1 MADRPPLAS
10 LELLSARLGY
20 TPTGAEASRAAAA
33 LADASELIRDVAGED
48 WLNLAETAVE
58 DVPQRVE
65 KICIAVA
72 KRAFENPDAHSQRTT
87 GDRSV
92 SFDRSRREGGEAVY
106 LTNAEEK
113 AVIKAAQGSS
123 FTAVTMVSP
132 YNGTDSEESLL
143 GS

>member
-10 LELLSARLGY
+10 LALFSARLGY
-20 TPTGAEASRAAAA
+20 TPTGDEASRATAC
-33 LADASELIRDVAGED
+33 LVDASELIRDVAGED
-48 WLNLAETAVE
+48 WLNDGETEVV

-65 KICIAVA
+65 KICLAVA
-72 KRAFENPDAHSQRTT
+72 RRAFENPDAYSQRTT

-92 SFDRSRREGGEAVY
+92 SWDRAKREGGEAIY

-113 AVIKAAQGSS
+113 AIIKAAAGSS
-123 FTAVTMVSP
+123 FVAVTLVSP
-132 YNGTDSEESLL
+132 YSGDSTESLL